1 MISPPELVTEY
12 AAAKL
17 RHGLPCGQLAAALP
31 SLPPPETK
39 VREALASA
47 AEVSA
52 TVMTLAISAV
62 CAAVLTLIIPSM
74 RRNSLPAGAA
84 RLGTGHLPSFN
95 SRRLSAS
102 RFY

>member
-17 RHGLPCGQLAAALP
+17 RHGLPCGQLAPVLP

-39 VREALASA
+39 VRAALAKA

-52 TVMTLAISAV
+52 TVMTLATKAV
-62 CAAVLTLIIPSM
+62 RAAVLTLIFPSLQGATA
-74 RRNSLPAGAA
+74 RCADPPVPPRAA
-84 RLGTGHLPSFN
+84 RRYWNAKP
-95 SRRLSAS
+95 
-102 RFY
+102 